1 MKLANKIEI
10 FETGKI
16 LLNKKEHCFR
26 KRLLTEIK

>member
-16 LLNKKEHCFR
+16 MSEQDGTLFLKETFN
-26 KRLLTEIK
+26 